1 MKGNMALTMFPFIPP
16 DPASTWTASA
26 ERIVPLFHWA
36 TAHVLTRPLKFLR
49 KNCQTAAPTRA
60 PYVGRASLQTH
71 PSINA
76 HQTLGVIRDH
86 SQTTFIPVSDLIGSQ
101 SPDSPRNATNTKKT
115 LKIAA

>member
-1 MKGNMALTMFPFIPP
+1 MALTMFPFIPP